1 MSDAARAADAA
12 PRPVTGPRI
21 ARLARQLEAA
31 RDAAARDALT
41 EAFWEGAARTGTPL
55 VEPLDADPGHRAVT
69 FLWRGHRATRQVLL
83 MATGIGDHGRRADTL
98 LHHLPGTDVWY
109 LGYRLRADH
118 RGSYRLVADI
128 SPGPAPADPALLQ
141 RRLAAL
147 TAHGVADPLNP
158 CRLPVR
164 RRAGESSVFALPEA
178 PAQPFAGRRPGIRRG
193 AVERHTVA
201 GRAPGEAREVWTYLP
216 PEGGGLSGAGRH
228 SGADRS
234 GTGLSGADR
243 SGSGRPVP
251 GPLPVLVLC
260 DGGMWFGRLGFQDTL
275 DALIADGALP
285 PLVVLSPD
293 AEDTGAGGGGTGAGD
308 AGPRPGEPG
317 GREAR
322 AALAAFLTD
331 ALLPWART
339 RWPLTADADRT
350 AVSGQGVG
358 GTTAL
363 YAALTRPER
372 FGRVLVQSP
381 APGGPPGDG
390 RRAPGEADR
399 PLDGRDQALD
409 GLDRTPDGLAPGPD
423 GQDRATAGGARSCG
437 PVVHLALGL
446 HDGAA
451 SAEHGA
457 ALVPALRARGHRVV
471 RTVYNGGPDH
481 ACWQGLLADALVAA
495 FR

>member
-12 PRPVTGPRI
+12 PRPVTGPRV
-21 ARLARQLEAA
+21 ARLARQLETA
-31 RDAAARDALT
+31 RDSAARDALT
-41 EAFWEGAARTGTPL
+41 EAFWDGVTRTGTPL
-55 VEPLDADPGHRAVT
+55 VEALDDSPGHRAVT

-83 MATGIGDHGRRADTL
+83 MATGIGDRDRPAGTL

-109 LGYRLRADH
+109 LGFRLRADH

-141 RRLAAL
+141 RRLVAL

-158 CRLPVR
+158 RRLPVR
-164 RRAGESSVFALPEA
+164 RRDVESSVFALPEA
-178 PAQPFAGRRPGIRRG
+178 PPQPWAGRRAGIRRG
-193 AVERHTVA
+193 AVERHTVT
-201 GRAPGEAREVWTYLP
+201 GRTPGEEREVWTYLP
-216 PEGGGLSGAGRH
+216 PDGAGNPVR
-228 SGADRS
+228 
-234 GTGLSGADR
+234 
-243 SGSGRPVP
+243 GRPESGLLPEPEPEPGPGP

-285 PLVVLSPD
+285 PLAVLSPD
-293 AEDTGAGGGGTGAGD
+293 AGD
-308 AGPRPGEPG
+308 AATGQRDPG
-317 GREAR
+317 GREAC
-322 AALAAFLTD
+322 AAFLAD
-331 ALLPWART
+331 ELLPWARA

-350 AVSGQGVG
+350 AVSGQGLG

-372 FGRVLVQSP
+372 FGRALVQSP
-381 APGGPPGDG
+381 APGPPADG
-390 RRAPGEADR
+390 G
-399 PLDGRDQALD
+399 
-409 GLDRTPDGLAPGPD
+409 DRTPDEGDLPPG
-423 GQDRATAGGARSCG
+423 GGDRTSA

-451 SAEHGA
+451 SVEYGE

-471 RTVYNGGPDH
+471 RTVHNGGRDH
-481 ACWQGLLADALVAA
+481 ACWQGLLADALVES

>member
-12 PRPVTGPRI
+12 PRPVTGPRV
-21 ARLARQLEAA
+21 ARLARQLETA
-31 RDAAARDALT
+31 RDSAARDALT
-41 EAFWEGAARTGTPL
+41 EAFWDGVTRAGTPL
-55 VEPLDADPGHRAVT
+55 VEALDDAPGHRAVT

-83 MATGIGDHGRRADTL
+83 MATGIGDRDRPADTL

-109 LGYRLRADH
+109 LGFRLRADH

-141 RRLAAL
+141 RRLVAL

-158 CRLPVR
+158 RRLPVR
-164 RRAGESSVFALPEA
+164 RRDVESSVFALPEA
-178 PAQPFAGRRPGIRRG
+178 PPQPWAGRRAGIRRG
-193 AVERHTVA
+193 AVERHTVT
-201 GRAPGEAREVWTYLP
+201 GRTPGEEHEVWTYLP
-216 PEGGGLSGAGRH
+216 PDGAGNPAR
-228 SGADRS
+228 
-234 GTGLSGADR
+234 
-243 SGSGRPVP
+243 GRPEPGLLPEPEP

-285 PLVVLSPD
+285 PLAVLSPD
-293 AEDTGAGGGGTGAGD
+293 AGD
-308 AGPRPGEPG
+308 AATGQRDPG
-317 GREAR
+317 GREAC
-322 AALAAFLTD
+322 AAFLAD
-331 ALLPWART
+331 ELLPWARA

-350 AVSGQGVG
+350 AVSGQGLG

-372 FGRVLVQSP
+372 FGRALVQSP
-381 APGGPPGDG
+381 APGPPADGGD
-390 RRAPGEADR
+390 RAPGEGDLPPGGGDR
-399 PLDGRDQALD
+399 ISA
-409 GLDRTPDGLAPGPD
+409 
-423 GQDRATAGGARSCG
+423 

-451 SAEHGA
+451 SVEYGE

-471 RTVYNGGPDH
+471 RTVHNGGRDH
-481 ACWQGLLADALVAA
+481 ACWQGLLADALVES

>member
-1 MSDAARAADAA
+1 MSDAARAVDAT
-12 PRPVTGPRI
+12 PRPVTGPRV
-21 ARLARQLEAA
+21 ARLARQLETA

-41 EAFWEGAARTGTPL
+41 EAFWDGVARTGTPL
-55 VEPLDADPGHRAVT
+55 VEALDGAPGHRAVT

-83 MATGIGDHGRRADTL
+83 MAAGIGDRDRPADTL

-141 RRLAAL
+141 RRLVAL

-158 CRLPVR
+158 RRLPVR
-164 RRAGESSVFALPEA
+164 RRAVESSVFALPEA
-178 PAQPFAGRRPGIRRG
+178 PPQPWAGRRAGIRRG
-193 AVERHTVA
+193 AVERHTVT
-201 GRAPGEAREVWTYLP
+201 GRTPGEEREVWTYLP
-216 PEGGGLSGAGRH
+216 PEGAGNPVR
-228 SGADRS
+228 
-234 GTGLSGADR
+234 
-243 SGSGRPVP
+243 GRPEPESESGP

-285 PLVVLSPD
+285 PLAVLSPD
-293 AEDTGAGGGGTGAGD
+293 AGD
-308 AGPRPGEPG
+308 AATGQRDPG
-317 GREAR
+317 GREAC
-322 AALAAFLTD
+322 AAFLAD
-331 ALLPWART
+331 ELLPWARA

-350 AVSGQGVG
+350 AVAGQGLG
-358 GTTAL
+358 GTRVL

-372 FGRVLVQSP
+372 FGRALVQSP
-381 APGGPPGDG
+381 SPGPLSDGGGRTPGEDDLPPGG
-390 RRAPGEADR
+390 E
-399 PLDGRDQALD
+399 
-409 GLDRTPDGLAPGPD
+409 
-423 GQDRATAGGARSCG
+423 GGASA

-451 SAEHGA
+451 SVEYGE

-471 RTVYNGGPDH
+471 RTVHNGGRDH
-481 ACWQGLLADALVAA
+481 ACWQGLLADALVES
-495 FR
+495 FQ

>member
-12 PRPVTGPRI
+12 PRPVTGPRV
-21 ARLARQLEAA
+21 ARLARQLENA
-31 RDAAARDALT
+31 RDPAARDALT
-41 EAFWEGAARTGTPL
+41 EAFWDGVTRTGTPL
-55 VEPLDADPGHRAVT
+55 VEALDGAPGHRAVT

-83 MATGIGDHGRRADTL
+83 MATGIGDRDRPADTL

-141 RRLAAL
+141 RRLVAL

-158 CRLPVR
+158 RRLPVR
-164 RRAGESSVFALPEA
+164 RRAVESSVFALPEA
-178 PAQPFAGRRPGIRRG
+178 PPQPWAGRRAGVRRG
-193 AVERHTVA
+193 AVERHTVP
-201 GRAPGEAREVWTYLP
+201 GRTPGEEREVWTYLP
-216 PEGGGLSGAGRH
+216 PEG
-228 SGADRS
+228 ADRP
-234 GTGLSGADR
+234 GG
-243 SGSGRPVP
+243 GRPE
-251 GPLPVLVLC
+251 PLPVLVLC

-285 PLVVLSPD
+285 PLAVLSPD
-293 AEDTGAGGGGTGAGD
+293 ADDAATGQCD
-308 AGPRPGEPG
+308 PG

-322 AALAAFLTD
+322 AAFLAD
-331 ALLPWART
+331 ELLPWARA

-350 AVSGQGVG
+350 AVSGQGPG

-363 YAALTRPER
+363 YAVLTRPER
-372 FGRVLVQSP
+372 FGRALVQSP
-381 APGGPPGDG
+381 APGPPDDG
-390 RRAPGEADR
+390 G
-399 PLDGRDQALD
+399 
-409 GLDRTPDGLAPGPD
+409 DRTPGEGHLPPGR
-423 GQDRATAGGARSCG
+423 GDRMSA

-451 SAEHGA
+451 SVEYGE

-471 RTVYNGGPDH
+471 RTVHNGGRDH
-481 ACWQGLLADALVAA
+481 ACWQGLLADALVET

>member
-12 PRPVTGPRI
+12 PRPVTGPRV
-21 ARLARQLEAA
+21 ARLARQLETA
-31 RDAAARDALT
+31 RDSAARDALT
-41 EAFWEGAARTGTPL
+41 EAFWDGVTRTGTPL
-55 VEPLDADPGHRAVT
+55 VEALDDAPGHRAVT

-83 MATGIGDHGRRADTL
+83 MATGIGDRDRPADTL

-109 LGYRLRADH
+109 LGFRLRADH

-128 SPGPAPADPALLQ
+128 SPRPAPADPALLH
-141 RRLAAL
+141 RRLVAL

-158 CRLPVR
+158 RRLPAR
-164 RRAGESSVFALPEA
+164 RRAVESSVFALPEA
-178 PAQPFAGRRPGIRRG
+178 PPQPWAGRRAGVRRG
-193 AVERHTVA
+193 AVERHTVT
-201 GRAPGEAREVWTYLP
+201 GRTPGEEREVWTYLP
-216 PEGGGLSGAGRH
+216 PEGEGDPVHGRPERGLSVH
-228 SGADRS
+228 
-234 GTGLSGADR
+234 
-243 SGSGRPVP
+243 GRPEP

-285 PLVVLSPD
+285 PLAVLSPD
-293 AEDTGAGGGGTGAGD
+293 DGD
-308 AGPRPGEPG
+308 AATGQRDPG
-317 GREAR
+317 GREAC
-322 AALAAFLTD
+322 AAFLAD
-331 ALLPWART
+331 GLLPWARA

-350 AVSGQGVG
+350 AVSGQGSG

-372 FGRVLVQSP
+372 FGRALVQSP
-381 APGGPPGDG
+381 APRPPADGEDRTPGEGDLPPDGGD
-390 RRAPGEADR
+390 RAPGGGD
-399 PLDGRDQALD
+399 L
-409 GLDRTPDGLAPGPD
+409 PG
-423 GQDRATAGGARSCG
+423 GGDRASA

-451 SAEHGA
+451 SVEYGE

-471 RTVYNGGPDH
+471 RTVHNGGRDH
-481 ACWQGLLADALVAA
+481 ACWQGLLADALVEA

>member
-12 PRPVTGPRI
+12 PRPVTGPRV
-21 ARLARQLEAA
+21 ARLARQLETA
-31 RDAAARDALT
+31 RHSAARDALT
-41 EAFWEGAARTGTPL
+41 EAFWDEVTRTGTPL
-55 VEPLDADPGHRAVT
+55 VEALDDASGHRAVT

-83 MATGIGDHGRRADTL
+83 MATGIGDRDRSADTL

-141 RRLAAL
+141 RRLVAL

-158 CRLPVR
+158 RRLPVR
-164 RRAGESSVFALPEA
+164 RRGVESSVFALPEA
-178 PAQPFAGRRPGIRRG
+178 PPQPWAGRRAGILHG
-193 AVERHTVA
+193 AVERHAVT
-201 GRAPGEAREVWTYLP
+201 GRTPGEEREVWTYLP
-216 PEGGGLSGAGRH
+216 PEGAGDPVR
-228 SGADRS
+228 
-234 GTGLSGADR
+234 
-243 SGSGRPVP
+243 GRPEPGPGPEP
-251 GPLPVLVLC
+251 GPLPVLVLG

-285 PLVVLSPD
+285 PLAVLSPD
-293 AEDTGAGGGGTGAGD
+293 AGD
-308 AGPRPGEPG
+308 ATTGQRDPG
-317 GREAR
+317 GREAC
-322 AALAAFLTD
+322 AAFLAD
-331 ALLPWART
+331 GLLPWARA

-350 AVSGQGVG
+350 AVAGQGLG

-372 FGRVLVQSP
+372 FGRALVQSP
-381 APGGPPGDG
+381 SPGPLPDGGDRPPGEGDLPPGG
-390 RRAPGEADR
+390 E
-399 PLDGRDQALD
+399 
-409 GLDRTPDGLAPGPD
+409 DRTSA
-423 GQDRATAGGARSCG
+423 

-446 HDGAA
+446 HDGDA
-451 SAEHGA
+451 SVEYGE

-471 RTVYNGGPDH
+471 RTVHNGGRDH
-481 ACWQGLLADALVAA
+481 ACWQGLLADALVET

>member
-41 EAFWEGAARTGTPL
+41 EAFWDGATRTGTPL
-55 VEPLDADPGHRAVT
+55 VEALDDAPGHRAVT

-83 MATGIGDHGRRADTL
+83 MATGIGDRDRPAEAL

-128 SPGPAPADPALLQ
+128 SPGPAPADPVLLQ

-147 TAHGVADPLNP
+147 MAHGAADPLNP
-158 CRLPVR
+158 RRLPVR
-164 RRAGESSVFALPEA
+164 RRAVESSVFALPQA
-178 PAQPFAGRRPGIRRG
+178 PPQPWAGRRADVRRG
-193 AVERHTVA
+193 TVERYTVERHT
-201 GRAPGEAREVWTYLP
+201 GTGHAPGEERAVWTYLP
-216 PEGGGLSGAGRH
+216 PEGAARPEGGSPGPGPA
-228 SGADRS
+228 
-234 GTGLSGADR
+234 
-243 SGSGRPVP
+243 P

-260 DGGMWFGRLGFQDTL
+260 DGDMWFGRLGFQDTL
-275 DALIADGALP
+275 DALIADGVLP

-293 AEDTGAGGGGTGAGD
+293 AGD
-308 AGPRPGEPG
+308 AATRRRDLG
-317 GREAR
+317 GREAY
-322 AALAAFLTD
+322 AAFLAD
-331 ALLPWART
+331 DLLPWARA

-350 AVSGQGVG
+350 AVSGQGLG
-358 GTTAL
+358 GTAAL
-363 YAALTRPER
+363 YAGLTRPER

-381 APGGPPGDG
+381 SPGPTPGGG
-390 RRAPGEADR
+390 
-399 PLDGRDQALD
+399 
-409 GLDRTPDGLAPGPD
+409 DRTSL
-423 GQDRATAGGARSCG
+423 

-451 SAEHGA
+451 RAEHGET
-457 ALVPALRARGHRVV
+457 LVPALRARGHRVV
-471 RTVYNGGPDH
+471 RTVYNGGRDH
-481 ACWQGLLADALVAA
+481 ACWQGLLADALVET
-495 FR
+495 FQQEDG

>member
-12 PRPVTGPRI
+12 PRPVTGPRV
-21 ARLARQLEAA
+21 ARLARQLENA
-31 RDAAARDALT
+31 RDPAARDALT
-41 EAFWEGAARTGTPL
+41 EAFWDGVTRTGTPL
-55 VEPLDADPGHRAVT
+55 VEALDDAPGHRAVT

-83 MATGIGDHGRRADTL
+83 MATGIGDRDRPADTL

-141 RRLAAL
+141 RRLVAL

-158 CRLPVR
+158 AACRSVGVPWRVRCSPCRRPPQPWAGPAGRCPAR
-164 RRAGESSVFALPEA
+164 RRRTAH
-178 PAQPFAGRRPGIRRG
+178 RHRPHPGRG
-193 AVERHTVA
+193 ARGLDVPSA
-201 GRAPGEAREVWTYLP
+201 
-216 PEGGGLSGAGRH
+216 GGGGPPRG
-228 SGADRS
+228 
-234 GTGLSGADR
+234 
-243 SGSGRPVP
+243 GRPE
-251 GPLPVLVLC
+251 PLPVLVLC

-285 PLVVLSPD
+285 PLAVLSPD
-293 AEDTGAGGGGTGAGD
+293 AGD
-308 AGPRPGEPG
+308 AVTGQRDPG

-322 AALAAFLTD
+322 AAFLAD
-331 ALLPWART
+331 ELLPWARA

-350 AVSGQGVG
+350 AVSGQGPG

-363 YAALTRPER
+363 YAVLTRPER
-372 FGRVLVQSP
+372 FGRALVQSP
-381 APGGPPGDG
+381 APGPPADG
-390 RRAPGEADR
+390 G
-399 PLDGRDQALD
+399 
-409 GLDRTPDGLAPGPD
+409 DRTPGEGHLPPD
-423 GQDRATAGGARSCG
+423 RGDRMSA

-451 SAEHGA
+451 SVEYGE

-471 RTVYNGGPDH
+471 RTVHNGGRDH
-481 ACWQGLLADALVAA
+481 ACWQGLLADALVET

>member
-1 MSDAARAADAA
+1 MSDAAPAVDAT
-12 PRPVTGPRI
+12 PRPVTGPRM
-21 ARLARQLEAA
+21 ASLARQLETA

-41 EAFWEGAARTGTPL
+41 EAFWDGVARTGTPL
-55 VEPLDADPGHRAVT
+55 VEALDGAPGHRAVT

-83 MATGIGDHGRRADTL
+83 MATGIGDRDRPADTL

-141 RRLAAL
+141 RRLVAL
-147 TAHGVADPLNP
+147 TAHGAADPLNP
-158 CRLPVR
+158 RRLPVR

-178 PAQPFAGRRPGIRRG
+178 PPQPWAGRRAGIRRG
-193 AVERHTVA
+193 AVERHTVT
-201 GRAPGEAREVWTYLP
+201 GRTPGEEREVWTYLP
-216 PEGGGLSGAGRH
+216 PEGAGTPVR
-228 SGADRS
+228 
-234 GTGLSGADR
+234 
-243 SGSGRPVP
+243 GRPEPEP

-285 PLVVLSPD
+285 PLAVLSPD
-293 AEDTGAGGGGTGAGD
+293 AGD
-308 AGPRPGEPG
+308 AATGQGQPGPG
-317 GREAR
+317 GWEVC
-322 AALAAFLTD
+322 AAFLAD
-331 ALLPWART
+331 ELLPWARA

-350 AVSGQGVG
+350 AVAGQGLG

-372 FGRVLVQSP
+372 FGRALVQSP
-381 APGGPPGDG
+381 SPGPLSDGGGRTPGEGDLPPGGG
-390 RRAPGEADR
+390 
-399 PLDGRDQALD
+399 
-409 GLDRTPDGLAPGPD
+409 DRTSA
-423 GQDRATAGGARSCG
+423 

-451 SAEHGA
+451 SVEYGE

-471 RTVYNGGPDH
+471 RTVHNGGRDH
-481 ACWQGLLADALVAA
+481 ACWQGLLADALVES
-495 FR
+495 FP

>member
-41 EAFWEGAARTGTPL
+41 EAFWDGATRTGTPL
-55 VEPLDADPGHRAVT
+55 VEALDDAPGHRAVT

-83 MATGIGDHGRRADTL
+83 MATGIGDRDRPAETL

-128 SPGPAPADPALLQ
+128 SPGPAPADPVLLQ

-147 TAHGVADPLNP
+147 MAHGAADPLNP
-158 CRLPVR
+158 RRLPVR
-164 RRAGESSVFALPEA
+164 RRAVESSVFALPQA
-178 PAQPFAGRRPGIRRG
+178 PPQPWAGRRAGVPRG
-193 AVERHTVA
+193 TVERHAVA
-201 GRAPGEAREVWTYLP
+201 GHAPGEERAVWTYLP
-216 PEGGGLSGAGRH
+216 PEGAARPEGGSPGPG
-228 SGADRS
+228 
-234 GTGLSGADR
+234 
-243 SGSGRPVP
+243 P

-260 DGGMWFGRLGFQDTL
+260 DGDMWFGRLGFQDTL

-293 AEDTGAGGGGTGAGD
+293 AGD
-308 AGPRPGEPG
+308 AATRRRDLG
-317 GREAR
+317 GREAY
-322 AALAAFLTD
+322 AAFLAD
-331 ALLPWART
+331 ELLPWART

-350 AVSGQGVG
+350 AVSGQGLG
-358 GTTAL
+358 GTAAL

-381 APGGPPGDG
+381 SPGPTPGGGG
-390 RRAPGEADR
+390 RAF
-399 PLDGRDQALD
+399 L
-409 GLDRTPDGLAPGPD
+409 
-423 GQDRATAGGARSCG
+423 

-451 SAEHGA
+451 RAEYGE

-471 RTVYNGGPDH
+471 RTVYNGGRDH
-481 ACWQGLLADALVAA
+481 ACWQGLLADALVET
-495 FR
+495 FQQEDD

>member
-12 PRPVTGPRI
+12 PRPVTGPRV
-21 ARLARQLEAA
+21 ARLARQLGTA

-41 EAFWEGAARTGTPL
+41 EAFWDGVTRTGTPL
-55 VEPLDADPGHRAVT
+55 VETLDDAPGHRAVT

-83 MATGIGDHGRRADTL
+83 MATGIGDRDRPAGTL

-141 RRLAAL
+141 RRLVAL
-147 TAHGVADPLNP
+147 TAHGGADPLNP
-158 CRLPVR
+158 RRLPVR
-164 RRAGESSVFALPEA
+164 RRGVESSVFALPAA
-178 PAQPFAGRRPGIRRG
+178 PPQPWAGRRAGIRRG
-193 AVERHTVA
+193 TVERHTVT
-201 GRAPGEAREVWTYLP
+201 GRTPGEEHEVWTYLP
-216 PEGGGLSGAGRH
+216 PEVP
-228 SGADRS
+228 
-234 GTGLSGADR
+234 GTPAR
-243 SGSGRPVP
+243 GRPESESEPGPGP
-251 GPLPVLVLC
+251 GPLPVLVLG

-293 AEDTGAGGGGTGAGD
+293 AGD
-308 AGPRPGEPG
+308 AATGQRDPG

-322 AALAAFLTD
+322 AAFLAD
-331 ALLPWART
+331 ELLPWARA
-339 RWPLTADADRT
+339 RWPLTADAGRT
-350 AVSGQGVG
+350 AVSGQGLG
-358 GTTAL
+358 GTAAL
-363 YAALTRPER
+363 YAALVRPDR
-372 FGRVLVQSP
+372 FGRALVQSP
-381 APGGPPGDG
+381 SPGPLSDG
-390 RRAPGEADR
+390 G
-399 PLDGRDQALD
+399 
-409 GLDRTPDGLAPGPD
+409 DRTPGEGDLPPG
-423 GQDRATAGGARSCG
+423 GEDRISA

-451 SAEHGA
+451 SVEYGE

-471 RTVYNGGPDH
+471 RTVHNGGRDH
-481 ACWQGLLADALVAA
+481 ACWQGLLADALVET

>member
-12 PRPVTGPRI
+12 PRPVVGPRV

-41 EAFWEGAARTGTPL
+41 EAFWDGVARTGTPL
-55 VEPLDADPGHRAVT
+55 VEALDDAPGHRAVT

-83 MATGIGDHGRRADTL
+83 MATGIGDPDRRAETL
-98 LHHLPGTDVWY
+98 LHRLPGTDVWY

-128 SPGPAPADPALLQ
+128 SPGLAPVDPALLQ

-147 TAHGVADPLNP
+147 TAHGGADPLNP
-158 CRLPVR
+158 RRLPVR
-164 RRAGESSVFALPEA
+164 RRAAESSVFALPEA
-178 PAQPFAGRRPGIRRG
+178 PPQPWAGRRADVRRG
-193 AVERHTVA
+193 ALERHTVV
-201 GRAPGEAREVWTYLP
+201 GRAPGEGREVWTYLP
-216 PEGGGLSGAGRH
+216 PEG
-228 SGADRS
+228 ADRP
-234 GTGLSGADR
+234 GD
-243 SGSGRPVP
+243 GRPVPAP

-260 DGGMWFGRLGFQDTL
+260 DGDMWFGRLGFQDTL

-293 AEDTGAGGGGTGAGD
+293 GEGGEDGEGAGTRRRD
-308 AGPRPGEPG
+308 PG
-317 GREAR
+317 GREAY
-322 AALAAFLTD
+322 AAFLAD
-331 ALLPWART
+331 ELLPWARA

-350 AVSGQGVG
+350 AVSGQGPG
-358 GTTAL
+358 GATAL

-381 APGGPPGDG
+381 SPDG
-390 RRAPGEADR
+390 RPDGEERAPGEADR
-399 PLDGRDQALD
+399 MPDGGSRPLDSG
-409 GLDRTPDGLAPGPD
+409 DRT
-423 GQDRATAGGARSCG
+423 TAGGDRISC

-446 HDGAA
+446 HDGTAW
-451 SAEHGA
+451 AEHGE
-457 ALVPALRARGHRVV
+457 ALVPALRARGYRVV
-471 RTVYNGGPDH
+471 RTVHNGGRDH
-481 ACWQGLLADALVAA
+481 ACWQGLLADALVET

>member
-12 PRPVTGPRI
+12 PRPVTGPRV

-41 EAFWEGAARTGTPL
+41 EAFWEEATRTGTPL
-55 VEPLDADPGHRAVT
+55 VEALDDAPGHRAVT

-83 MATGIGDHGRRADTL
+83 MATGIGDPDRRAGTL
-98 LHHLPGTDVWY
+98 LRHLPGTDVWY

-128 SPGPAPADPALLQ
+128 SPGPAPVDPALLQ

-147 TAHGVADPLNP
+147 TAHGGADPLNP

-164 RRAGESSVFALPEA
+164 RRAVESSVFALPEA
-178 PAQPFAGRRPGIRRG
+178 PPQPWAGRRADVRRG

-201 GRAPGEAREVWTYLP
+201 GRSPGEEREVWTYLP
-216 PEGGGLSGAGRH
+216 PEG
-228 SGADRS
+228 ADRP
-234 GTGLSGADR
+234 GD
-243 SGSGRPVP
+243 GRPVPVPVP

-293 AEDTGAGGGGTGAGD
+293 GEGGEGAEDGEAAGSRRRD
-308 AGPRPGEPG
+308 PG
-317 GREAR
+317 GREAYT
-322 AALAAFLTD
+322 AFLAD
-331 ALLPWART
+331 ELLPWARA

-350 AVSGQGVG
+350 VVSGQGPG

-381 APGGPPGDG
+381 SPDG
-390 RRAPGEADR
+390 RPDGEERAPGEADR
-399 PLDGRDQALD
+399 MPDGGSRLLDSG
-409 GLDRTPDGLAPGPD
+409 DRTTAGEGRTADGD
-423 GQDRATAGGARSCG
+423 QATAGGDRIFG

-451 SAEHGA
+451 WAEHGE
-457 ALVPALRARGHRVV
+457 ALVPALRARGYRVV
-471 RTVYNGGPDH
+471 RTVHNGGRDH
-481 ACWQGLLADALVAA
+481 ACWQGLLADALVET